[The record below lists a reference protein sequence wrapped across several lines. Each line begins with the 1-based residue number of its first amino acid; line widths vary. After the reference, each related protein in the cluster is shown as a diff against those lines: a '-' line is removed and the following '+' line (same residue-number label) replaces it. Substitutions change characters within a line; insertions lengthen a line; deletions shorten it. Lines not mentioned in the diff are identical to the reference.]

1 MLIGTFY
8 HVAATS
14 FAAYNNLKFCNE
26 TVHMYKLVYFFFF
39 FENCTAGEAPT
50 VVFLLIKINNDKN
63 CTKHG
68 DDTNPRE

>member
-26 TVHMYKLVYFFFF
+26 TVHMYKLVYYFF
-39 FENCTAGEAPT
+39 FENSIYPHCGI
-50 VVFLLIKINNDKN
+50 FINKDK
-63 CTKHG
+63 
-68 DDTNPRE
+68 